1 MHPST
6 QYPHI
11 DEWMYLYVGETSFSG
26 DVSYSECVA
35 RTVAQAVDRTDL
47 LNLLVANGCIR
58 RRMPLQQNY
67 VQVKKDSFVR

>member
-1 MHPST
+1 MSFT
-6 QYPHI
+6 LSGA
-11 DEWMYLYVGETSFSG
+11 MKVGS
-26 DVSYSECVA
+26 SYSECVA
-35 RTVAQAVDRTDL
+35 KTVAQAVDRTDL